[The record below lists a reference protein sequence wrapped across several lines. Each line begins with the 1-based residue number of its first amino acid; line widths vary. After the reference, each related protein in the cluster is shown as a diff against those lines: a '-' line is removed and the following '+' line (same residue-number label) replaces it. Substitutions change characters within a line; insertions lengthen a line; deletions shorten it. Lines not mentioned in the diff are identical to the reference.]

1 MDGEFQQRY
10 QDAEQAF
17 AEARHADAHA
27 IATDLLTELDAA
39 PKDAETQ
46 AAVIGWRAFVALLLG
61 NIDLYGL
68 GQPQTAAQYFQLVLD
83 SQPHDTLAELAQQ
96 GLSWAEAPQTTEG
109 SPEPPTSQ
117 PPSPEPAA
125 LTQILPLPDLLKDPF
140 LAGTTTN
147 AGSSLPAA
155 SSAMPWLGD
164 LAASG
169 GTVQAPEPTSD
180 LRTDL
185 TTEIKFEP
193 APPEETPPQTSD
205 KPEATPQP
213 QASAEPQPTPS
224 PTPSPTPTPEASP
237 EPAPTS
243 EPEPE
248 PIPDPHPVTD
258 SEPVPTPSP
267 EPDPME
273 VLGDYILRV
282 KSSEL
287 TDSNYSEKTD
297 PEEADQDRSTSSISQ
312 QLLDLWRRL
321 NRR

>member
-125 LTQILPLPDLLKDPF
+125 LTQNLPLPDLLKDPF
-140 LAGTTTN
+140 LAGTTTD
-147 AGSSLPAA
+147 AGSSLPAG

-180 LRTDL
+180 L
-185 TTEIKFEP
+185 TTEITFEP

-205 KPEATPQP
+205 EPEATPQP

-243 EPEPE
+243 EPEP
-248 PIPDPHPVTD
+248 
-258 SEPVPTPSP
+258 VPTPSP

-273 VLGDYILRV
+273 VLGDYLLRV
-282 KSSEL
+282 KISDL
-287 TDSNYSEKTD
+287 TDGNYSEKSD
-297 PEEADQDRSTSSISQ
+297 PEKADQDRSTSSISQ

>member
-17 AEARHADAHA
+17 AEARHADAHE
-27 IATDLLTELDAA
+27 IATDLLNELDAA
-39 PKDAETQ
+39 PKDSETQ

-68 GQPQTAAQYFQLVLD
+68 GQPETAAQYFQLVLD

-96 GLSWAEAPQTTEG
+96 GLSWAEAPQTSEK

-117 PPSPEPAA
+117 PSSPEPAA
-125 LTQILPLPDLLKDPF
+125 LTQNLPLPDLLKDPF
-140 LAGTTTN
+140 LAGTTTS
-147 AGSSLPAA
+147 AGSSLPAG
-155 SSAMPWLGD
+155 SSAMPWLED

-169 GTVQAPEPTSD
+169 GTVQAPEPTS
-180 LRTDL
+180 DL

-205 KPEATPQP
+205 EPEATPQP

-224 PTPSPTPTPEASP
+224 PTPSPTPTPAASREPASTSAP
-237 EPAPTS
+237 EP

-248 PIPDPHPVTD
+248 PIPDPLPVTD
-258 SEPVPTPSP
+258 SEPVPTPST

-273 VLGDYILRV
+273 VLGDYLLRV

-287 TDSNYSEKTD
+287 TDSNYSEKSD
-297 PEEADQDRSTSSISQ
+297 PDEADQDRSTSSISQ